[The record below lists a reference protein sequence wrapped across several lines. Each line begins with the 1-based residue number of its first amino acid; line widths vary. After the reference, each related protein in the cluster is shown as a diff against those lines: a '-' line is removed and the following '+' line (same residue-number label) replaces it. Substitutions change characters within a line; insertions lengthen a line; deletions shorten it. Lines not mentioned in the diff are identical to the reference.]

1 MNQHFASLVM
11 GIAAQAQRAARGVE
25 LPAIRA
31 GMACLAIIL
40 RDDLRCSTQALDKVC
55 AAMRKAGAL
64 GARLTG
70 AGFGGYALAAVPA
83 GKEDAVIAAAVAAT
97 GGPAF
102 AVVASDG
109 LQLL

>member
-1 MNQHFASLVM
+1 
-11 GIAAQAQRAARGVE
+11 
-25 LPAIRA
+25 
-31 GMACLAIIL
+31 
-40 RDDLRCSTQALDKVC
+40 
-55 AAMRKAGAL
+55 MRKAGAL